1 MAASP
6 TSSSAGSHLTHAE
19 LDAPSRLREDG
30 EAVGRELRLDRIARA
45 VAAGPPSIT
54 YDAFPREVAK
64 RPIEVSDAAAR
75 IANAL
80 HLHLD

>member
-1 MAASP
+1 MVASSR
-6 TSSSAGSHLTHAE
+6 SSSGAHLTHDE

-30 EAVGRELRLDRIARA
+30 AAVGRELRLERIARA
-45 VAAGPPSIT
+45 AVAGPPSLE
-54 YDAFPREVAK
+54 YDAYPREVGK
-64 RPIEVSDAAAR
+64 RDIEVSETAAR